1 MQWRVEKRLL
11 LGKFPARTVN
21 SRLLHS
27 RNEIYLLVNI
37 SSQIRIANRLIRSRM
52 NFERVLSLRLTF
64 FLYLGKCSNVAEDEI
79 SMTDRGTERKLW
91 FDSVPYTQRIYD
103 MYIVMTRYLNIL
115 IYIGTKSKNSVCKKS
130 ACSPGKVAKTDLARP
145 PALVCQVKSVSQ
157 CGSVLMTWV

>member
-1 MQWRVEKRLL
+1 
-11 LGKFPARTVN
+11 
-21 SRLLHS
+21 
-27 RNEIYLLVNI
+27 
-37 SSQIRIANRLIRSRM
+37 M

-64 FLYLGKCSNVAEDEI
+64 FLYLSKCSNVAEDEI

-115 IYIGTKSKNSVCKKS
+115 IYTGTKSKNSVCKKS

>member
-1 MQWRVEKRLL
+1 M

-27 RNEIYLLVNI
+27 RNEIYFTNSSNFITNSYCQSINTLANEFRTSSI
-37 SSQIRIANRLIRSRM
+37 SP
-52 NFERVLSLRLTF
+52 FDF
-64 FLYLGKCSNVAEDEI
+64 FLYLSKCSNVAEDEI